1 MKHIPYALVYED
13 SDILVVNKNYNVLT
27 IATKDRKTFHRNL
40 QYYLN
45 QYLKEKRE
53 KVYLVHRLDF
63 ETSGLLIFAKSKEV
77 QATLKGCFLRHEV
90 TRLYEAVI
98 KEKEEERKGFR
109 LYEAYLSVN
118 GRNGKVSLSDKERG
132 KYAARKY
139 RRRNQIQI
147 GTAREISLIT
157 GRKNQIR
164 IGLHDLGYTLIGDTR
179 YSKDEAKRRYLNC
192 FFLSF
197 PKSSNL
203 KRREFSLPP
212 LWIRDE
218 KENQSSI

>member
-1 MKHIPYALVYED
+1 MKKIPYTLVYED
-13 SDILVVNKNYNVLT
+13 NGILVVNKNYNVFT
-27 IATKDRKTFHRNL
+27 VATDDKKTYHQNL

-45 QYLKEKRE
+45 RYLRKKKER
-53 KVYLVHRLDF
+53 VYLVHRLDY
-63 ETSGLLIFAKSKEV
+63 ETSGLLVFAKSPEV
-77 QATLKGCFLRHEV
+77 QSRLKNCFENHQVIR
-90 TRLYEAVI
+90 RYEAVI
-98 KEKEEERKGFR
+98 REKKEEEKVFH
-109 LYEAYLSVN
+109 LYEAYLSIDKKS
-118 GRNGKVSLSDKERG
+118 GKVALSDKERG

-139 RRRNQIQI
+139 RRRNRIQI
-147 GTAREISLIT
+147 GTAMEISLIT

-192 FFLSF
+192 FSLAF
-197 PKSSNL
+197 PESSNL

-218 KENQSSI
+218 KEDQSSI